1 MENIAKIL
9 DAISAEGRA
18 EADRILTAG
27 QKNAEEVAKLYQE
40 EASAEETAILKKAH
54 KEVEEITQRGTSQA
68 GIESRN
74 IKLKAKRKAL
84 EKAFALA
91 LEELSGFSDEKKLE
105 LYSRLIGRYSSAKD
119 VTILLNE
126 ADGQAFGAKLAKKAG
141 KAFDMKVTFSKE
153 KGDFLG
159 GLILREGDIETN
171 CTFEVLIQDTKK
183 ETETEIAA
191 MLFA

>member
-27 QKNAEEVAKLYQE
+27 RKNADEVMKLYRE
-40 EASAEETAILKKAH
+40 EAGVEEAAILKKAQ

-74 IKLKAKRKAL
+74 IKLKARRTAL
-84 EKAFALA
+84 EKAFAMALQRLA
-91 LEELSGFSDEKKLE
+91 QFSDEEKLE
-105 LYSRLIGRYSSAKD
+105 LYSRLIGRYSSTKD
-119 VTILLNE
+119 VTVLLNE
-126 ADGQAFGAKLAKKAG
+126 ADGKAFGAKLAKKAG
-141 KAFDMKVTFSKE
+141 KEFDMKVSLSKE

-159 GLILREGDIETN
+159 GLILQEGDIETN
-171 CTFEVLIQDTKK
+171 CTFEVLIRDTKK